1 MQKRLIWSGLAFL
14 LALALAPVSP
24 AGNRDDDD
32 DDDDEISLR
41 VLSSPASMV
50 TGGDAL
56 VRLTIPEDVSIDRV
70 KVLLNGNDV
79 TSSLELDPA
88 ARTRTGLVQ
97 GLDLGAN
104 QLVAATTKRNG
115 KSRTRARLTLV
126 NHPVTGPIFSG
137 PQQQPFVCK
146 TQTPQAGLGFP
157 QVDNQAGVGMRLF
170 QIPGNPGSPTIGWSK
185 DCTVATVVDFLYRST
200 TTRQF
205 EPLPPG
211 PLPADVATTTTLV
224 GDTVPYVV
232 RRERGTI
239 NRFIYAITILSPP
252 GDPAAPPDTSLWNG
266 RAVYTFDGGVAIGHN
281 QGTIGRDSHLYDL
294 GLSKGYAI
302 VHSSGTRTSTHYNL
316 VLGAETAIMTKERF
330 IEGYGVPLYT
340 VGVGGSGGAIQQYVY
355 AQRHPAVIID
365 AAIPQYSYS
374 DMVTQTIH
382 IGDCELL
389 EHYMDVTDAANPKW
403 ATWPNRT
410 WLEGLNASATI
421 PNPYRGGA
429 PGSTECVRGWR
440 GLTPLALNP
449 HFGTAGAGSEFYDP
463 AVLAAVKW
471 THWDDLRN
479 VYGVGP
485 NGYARVPS
493 DNVGVQYG
501 LQALNDGKITPEE
514 FLKLNAT
521 IGTWKETSDMVQEGC
536 PFIPAACADPAQFD
550 PWSRRNMR
558 LSPDGGVTPAP
569 RREGDMA
576 AARAAYES
584 GLVFRGDIDI
594 PIIDWRHYLEAE
606 LDMHHS
612 HQSFA
617 TRQRMLNFDGRASNQ
632 VVWFTD
638 ARPARASDQTPLA
651 LEVIDEWQANIR
663 AKPWRGVV
671 RNKPD
676 RAVDSCFATNGS
688 LIHAGRDA
696 WNGILDSR
704 PDGPCT
710 QLFPLFGT
718 SRIVSGGPIEGSIFK
733 CALQPVAR
741 AIAKGLYAPWLPG
754 AEDVA
759 RLQQIFPE
767 GVCDYS
773 KPDQGRPKA
782 LDEDD

>member
-1 MQKRLIWSGLAFL
+1 MLKRLAVA
-14 LALALAPVSP
+14 ALACGCVLASAAP
-24 AGNRDDDD
+24 AFAHNF
-32 DDDDEISLR
+32 ELR
-41 VLSSPASMV
+41 VLSSPPKMV

-56 VRLTIPEDVSIDRV
+56 VEVTVPHNVRLADARL
-70 KVLLNGNDV
+70 LLNGDDV
-79 TSSLELDPA
+79 TSALELDA
-88 ARTRTGLVQ
+88 SARTLTGLVT
-97 GLDLGAN
+97 GFRLGN
-104 QLVAATTKRNG
+104 NKLVARRDHGGPKKRL
-115 KSRTRARLTLV
+115 KVV
-126 NHPVTGPIFSG
+126 NHPITGPIFSG

-146 TQTPQAGLGFP
+146 TQTQAGLGFP
-157 QVDNQAGVGMRLF
+157 QVDNQDGIGMRLF
-170 QIPGNPGSPTIGWSK
+170 QTPGNPATPTIGWSK
-185 DCTVATVVDFLYRST
+185 DCSVNTVVDFLYRNT
-200 TTRQF
+200 AGQF
-205 EPLPPG
+205 VPLPPG
-211 PLPADVATTTTLV
+211 PLPANVAMTTTLD
-224 GDTVPYVV
+224 GRTVPYVV

-239 NRFIYAITILSPP
+239 NRFIYAISILSPP
-252 GDPAAPPDTSLWNG
+252 GDPAAAPNTSLWNK
-266 RAVYTFDGGVAIGHN
+266 RVIYAFDGGVAIGHN
-281 QGTIGRDSHLYDL
+281 QGTVGGSHLYDP

-302 VHSSGTRTSTHYNL
+302 IHSSGTRTSTHYNL
-316 VLGAETAIMTKERF
+316 VLGAETAIMTKERL
-330 IEGYGVPLYT
+330 IERYGVPLYT

-355 AQRHPAVIID
+355 AQRHPGVIID

-389 EHYMDVTDAANPKW
+389 EHYMDVTDGANPKW
-403 ATWPNRT
+403 AVWPNRT
-410 WLEGLNASATI
+410 WIEGLNASATI
-421 PNPYRGGA
+421 PNPYRGNA

-449 HFGTAGAGSEFYDP
+449 HFGTAGAGSEFYDQ
-463 AVLAAVKW
+463 AVMAAVKW

-501 LQALNDGKITPEE
+501 LKALTDGNITPAE

-521 IGTWKETSDMVQEGC
+521 VGTWKETSDMVQEGC
-536 PFIPAACADPAQFD
+536 PFIAALCSNPAEFD
-550 PWSRRNMR
+550 PWSKRNMR

-576 AARAAYES
+576 AARAAYKS
-584 GLVFRGDIDI
+584 GIVFIGDIDI

-617 TRQRMLNFDGRASNQ
+617 TRQRMRNFDGDSSNQ

-651 LEVIDEWQANIR
+651 LEVIDEWEANIR
-663 AKPWRGVV
+663 AKPWRSVAK
-671 RNKPD
+671 NKPA
-676 RAVDSCFATNGS
+676 RAVDSCFATSGT
-688 LIHAGRDA
+688 LIHAGTDS
-696 WNGILDSR
+696 WNGILDSK
-704 PDGPCT
+704 PDGPCR

-733 CALQPVAR
+733 CALKPVSKALR
-741 AIAKGLYAPWLPG
+741 DGTYAPWVPS
-754 AEDVA
+754 ADEA
-759 RLQQIFPE
+759 TRLEQIFPT

-773 KPDQGRPKA
+773 KPDVGRPRGF
-782 LDEDD
+782 